1 MSPNGV
7 EERSGREIRLLALV
21 IVIAVAGLL
30 VLARFRFPTADIVAV
45 TPAPTALAPLALK
58 APFQDLAGAVADAS
72 ERLSALVLVVEFN
85 RTPEK
90 APRKSQTPA
99 APLPAQ
105 RRLLPGLRVRPDLVL
120 AYAPAGWHPAAAAG
134 VPALLLAGDPRR
146 EIALVGADSRTGE
159 HVLPPGDVA
168 DSANGVSVLTPSSYL
183 LAVEGA
189 PGGPAIRPI
198 FVPRT
203 DPVTEDRWPSPILR
217 IGGDAQVGAGAFL
230 FTVDGRLVGLTV
242 PQENGIAIV
251 TAVTLGRLIADLTS
265 GHQ

>member
-1 MSPNGV
+1 MPTNGA

-45 TPAPTALAPLALK
+45 SPTPTALERLVTK
-58 APFQDLAGAVADAS
+58 APFDELASAVADAS
-72 ERLSALVLVVEFN
+72 SRVSALVLVVEFD
-85 RTPEK
+85 RMPEK
-90 APRKSQTPA
+90 PA
-99 APLPAQ
+99 RRLPPGASAALQ
-105 RRLLPGLRVRPDLVL
+105 RRLAPGLRVRPDLVL
-120 AYAPAGWHPAAAAG
+120 AYAPAGWRPTVVTG

-159 HVLPPGDVA
+159 HVLPSGDVA
-168 DSANGVSVLTPSSYL
+168 DFANAVSTLTSSSYV
-183 LAVEGA
+183 LAVESA
-189 PGGPAIRPI
+189 TGGPAARPF

-203 DPVTEDRWPSPILR
+203 DPVVDDRWPSPILR
-217 IGGDAQVGAGAFL
+217 IGGEAQVGPGAFL
-230 FTVDGRLVGLTV
+230 FTVDGRLIGLTV

-251 TAVTLGRLIADLTS
+251 PAATLGRVVADLTS